1 MAGEIEN
8 RILLIENSA
17 SDFIKARMPYCK
29 YLISKGWNVDALV
42 PRSDSLS
49 SIDNFGTNIIEFD
62 FNRKNKSPRQILRLV
77 KFFRKVIKKN
87 KIKIIHSFRFEPNL
101 INILANLFNKNK
113 LIIHVTGLGIVF
125 SKNSLKYKLL
135 QLVSQ
140 VIYHL
145 MLLRADIMIFQNDD
159 DSRKIWFAR
168 FYKKTKVIYGSGV
181 DTEYFSYK
189 LFNKDLLREKYRI
202 SKGQKVFII
211 ITRLIWEKGIKEL
224 VEAFISE
231 ELKNLN
237 IKLLIVGWADKDNPL
252 HVDQGYI
259 DSFNYVRQISFLGK
273 IEDVR
278 NVLSLSDVFIYPSYY
293 REGIPRGI
301 LEALSMG
308 LPIITTNTPGCNLTV
323 KNNKNGF
330 LIKPNSSKAIQE
342 SIFKIL
348 ETNNLN
354 SMGDESRKIANEKF
368 SNKIIYSQ
376 FENLYSI

>member
-1 MAGEIEN
+1 MAGEIEKK
-8 RILLIENSA
+8 ILLIENSA

-29 YLISKGWNVDALV
+29 YLTSNGWNVYALI
-42 PRSDSLS
+42 PRDDSLT
-49 SIDNFGTNIIEFD
+49 SIDNLGINIIEFD
-62 FNRKNKSPRQILRLV
+62 FTRKNKSLIQILRLV
-77 KFFRKVIKKN
+77 RFFRKVIKEN

-101 INILANLFNKNK
+101 INILANLFYKKK

-145 MLLRADIMIFQNDD
+145 ILLRANVMILQNDD
-159 DSRKIWFAR
+159 DLRKIWFAR
-168 FYKKTKVIYGSGV
+168 FYKKAKVIYGSGV
-181 DTEYFSYK
+181 DTKYFSNK
-189 LFNKDLLREKYRI
+189 SFNKDLLREKYGI

-224 VEAFISE
+224 VNAFMSK

-237 IKLLIVGWADKDNPL
+237 LKLLIVGWADKDNPQ

-259 DSFNYVRQISFLGK
+259 DSFQDLGHISFLGK

-278 NVLSLSDVFIYPSYY
+278 SLLFLSDVFIYPSYY

-308 LPIITTNTPGCNLTV
+308 MPIITTNTPGCNLTV
-323 KNNKNGF
+323 QNKINGF

-342 SIFKIL
+342 SVLKIL
-348 ETNNLN
+348 EKKNLK
-354 SMGDESRKIANEKF
+354 SMGDESRNIAKEKF
-368 SNKIIYSQ
+368 SNEIIYPQ

>member
-1 MAGEIEN
+1 MAGEIGK

-17 SDFIKARMPYCK
+17 SDFIKARVPYCE
-29 YLISKGWNVDALV
+29 YLISKGWNVYAFV
-42 PRSDSLS
+42 PRSDSLT
-49 SIDNFGTNIIEFD
+49 SIDNFGINIIEFD
-62 FNRKNKSPRQILRLV
+62 FTRGNKSLLQILRLV
-77 KFFRKVIKKN
+77 KLLRKVIKEN

-101 INILANLFNKNK
+101 INILANFFNKNK

-125 SKNSLKYKLL
+125 SKISLKYKLL

-145 MLLRADIMIFQNDD
+145 MLLRANVMVLQNDD
-159 DSRKIWFAR
+159 DLKKIWFAR
-168 FYKKTKVIYGSGV
+168 YYKKAKVIYGSGV
-181 DTEYFSYK
+181 DTEYFSNK
-189 LFNKDLLREKYRI
+189 LFNKDLLREKHGI
-202 SKGQKVFII
+202 SKEKKVFII

-224 VEAFISE
+224 AEAFMSK
-231 ELKNLN
+231 ELKNLDL
-237 IKLLIVGWADKDNPL
+237 KLLIVGWPDKDNPQ
-252 HVDQGYI
+252 HVDQEYI
-259 DSFNYVRQISFLGK
+259 DSFHDKGQISFLGK

-278 NVLSLSDVFIYPSYY
+278 NILSLSDVFIYPSYY

-323 KNNKNGF
+323 ENKKNGY
-330 LIKPNSSKAIQE
+330 LIKPNSSKAIQK
-342 SIFKIL
+342 SVLKII

-354 SMGDESRKIANEKF
+354 SMGDESRNIAINKF

-376 FENLYSI
+376 FENVYNV